1 MYRIILF
8 YLLILILAYLICYRS
23 MPRYS
28 ILKSLAKGGIKIK
41 AKAKANATTK
51 YKKKDRKRRKKRKG
65 LSPSHTAGIPRTRAG
80 GQCFTPRTTWMKGC
94 VLEIIIM
101 RGPRI
106 MWGRETFVC
115 RGVAHRGYWILL
127 SPSKSFGGEQRH
139 KGMWTN
145 PATAPAR
152 APMQD
157 HRCAAGEHCLM
168 KMTPLPLVNGHMC
181 LNCNRQ
187 SGRRKW
193 VVTLCCSNWNTK
205 QSCHYGWTVLQ
216 TTKEGQ

>member
-1 MYRIILF
+1 
-8 YLLILILAYLICYRS
+8 
-23 MPRYS
+23 
-28 ILKSLAKGGIKIK
+28 
-41 AKAKANATTK
+41 
-51 YKKKDRKRRKKRKG
+51 
-65 LSPSHTAGIPRTRAG
+65 
-80 GQCFTPRTTWMKGC
+80 MKGC
-94 VLEIIIM
+94 VLEIISM

-115 RGVAHRGYWILL
+115 RGVARRGYWILL

-168 KMTPLPLVNGHMC
+168 KMTPLILVNGHMC
-181 LNCNRQ
+181 LNCNRPCHGSLCGQ
-187 SGRRKW
+187 LWDERGDDCTFRVEDLSDFGRE
-193 VVTLCCSNWNTK
+193 N
-205 QSCHYGWTVLQ
+205 Q
-216 TTKEGQ
+216 TRVGGLICKGCMA